1 MLLEVLSGEF
11 GWLNNNVSTSMLPP
25 EYKKAWSEWLGG
37 SIKALN
43 SSPLVASQGANVKVD
58 KKGVHIAVSGS
69 TFDYNGNLEIKS
81 GKITGGFFTEYS
93 RTMAGED
100 SIRVSGLKVPV
111 KQMLASIPVLTL
123 PDNIKSE
130 LLSYLQGKEIGYS
143 GNLLPDAYGFGD
155 KDTISG
161 DYRYIRGGGG
171 NDTLTGGA
179 SANVFIFESP
189 DKNGI
194 DLITNFNRSQG
205 DRLQIDNGSDYS
217 GGFSYG
223 QSVTNNG
230 DTAQVGYSGTDAF
243 ATAAERFHLNTST
256 GGLFFDA
263 DGNGGASAPK
273 QIAVLA
279 GLGDLQLSDFQFVY

>member
-11 GWLNNNVSTSMLPP
+11 GSLNNNVSISMVPS
-25 EYKKAWSEWLGG
+25 EYKKAWSQWLSG

-43 SSPLVASQGANVKVD
+43 SSPLVASQGASAKVD
-58 KKGVHIAVSGS
+58 KKGVHIAVGGS
-69 TFDYNGNLEIKS
+69 TFDYKGNIKIKG
-81 GKITGGFFTEYS
+81 GKITGGYFTEFS
-93 RTMAGED
+93 RTSAGED
-100 SIRVSGLKVPV
+100 SIRVSGLKVPA

-130 LLSYLQGKEIGYS
+130 LLSYQGKAPGYS
-143 GNLLPDAYGFGD
+143 GNLLPGAYGFGG
-155 KDTISG
+155 KDTVAG
-161 DYRYIRGGGG
+161 DYRYIRGGS
-171 NDTLTGGA
+171 NDDALTGGA
-179 SANVFIFESP
+179 SANVFIFETP
-189 DKNGI
+189 DKNGV

-205 DRLQIDNGSDYS
+205 DRLQIDLGSNYS

-230 DTAQVGYSGTDAF
+230 DSAQVGYSGTDAF
-243 ATAAERFHLNTST
+243 STAAERFHLNTST

-263 DGNGGASAPK
+263 DGIGGASSPK

-279 GLGDLQLSDFQFVY
+279 GLSDLQFSDFQFVY

>member
-11 GWLNNNVSTSMLPP
+11 GWLNNNVSTSMVPS

-37 SIKALN
+37 SVKALN
-43 SSPLVASQGANVKVD
+43 SSPLVTSQGANVNVD

-69 TFDYNGNLEIKS
+69 TFDYKGNLKIKAS
-81 GKITGGFFTEYS
+81 KITGGFFTEYS
-93 RTMAGED
+93 RTIDRD
-100 SIRVSGLKVPV
+100 SIRVSGLKVPA

-123 PDNIKSE
+123 PDSIKSE
-130 LLSYLQGKEIGYS
+130 LLSYQGKAPGYS
-143 GNLLPDAYGFGD
+143 GNLLPGAYGFGG

-161 DYRYIRGGGG
+161 DYQYIRGGRD
-171 NDTLTGGA
+171 NDSLTGGA
-179 SANVFIFESP
+179 SANVFIFEAP
-189 DKNGI
+189 DKNGV
-194 DLITNFNRSQG
+194 DLITNFNRFQG
-205 DRLQIDNGSDYS
+205 DRLQIDLGSNYS

-230 DTAQVGYSGTDAF
+230 DTAQVGYSGTDSF
-243 ATAAERFHLNTST
+243 SSAAERFHLNTST

-263 DGNGGASAPK
+263 DGTGGAYTAK
-273 QIAVLA
+273 QIAVLV

>member
-11 GWLNNNVSTSMLPP
+11 GWLNNNVSTSMVPS
-25 EYKKAWSEWLGG
+25 EYKKAWSTWLGG

-43 SSPLVASQGANVKVD
+43 ASPLVASQGANVKVD

-69 TFDYNGNLEIKS
+69 TFDYKGNLKIK
-81 GKITGGFFTEYS
+81 GDRITGGFFTEYS
-93 RTMAGED
+93 RTRAGED

-123 PDNIKSE
+123 PDSIKSE
-130 LLSYLQGKEIGYS
+130 LLSYRGKAPGYS
-143 GNLLPDAYGFGD
+143 GDLLPGAYGFGG

-161 DYRYIRGGGG
+161 DYQYIRGGGD
-171 NDTLTGGA
+171 NDSLTGGA
-179 SANVFIFESP
+179 SANVFIFETP
-189 DKNGI
+189 DKNGV

-205 DRLQIDNGSDYS
+205 DRLQIDLGGNYS

-263 DGNGGASAPK
+263 DGSGGASAPK

>member
-11 GWLNNNVSTSMLPP
+11 GWLNNNVSTSMVPS
-25 EYKKAWSEWLGG
+25 EYKKAWSQWLGG

-43 SSPLVASQGANVKVD
+43 SSPLVASQGASVKVD

-69 TFDYNGNLEIKS
+69 TFDYNGNVKIKA
-81 GKITGGFFTEYS
+81 GKIIGGFFTEYS
-93 RTMAGED
+93 RTLAGRD
-100 SIRVSGLKVPV
+100 SIRVSGLKVPA

-130 LLSYLQGKEIGYS
+130 LLSYRGKAPGYAGDPLQG
-143 GNLLPDAYGFGD
+143 AYGFGD

-161 DYRYIRGGGG
+161 DYQYIRGGG
-171 NDTLTGGA
+171 NDDTLTGGS
-179 SANVFIFESP
+179 SANIFIFESP

-205 DRLQIDNGSDYS
+205 DSLQIDLGNNYS

-230 DTAQVGYSGTDAF
+230 DTAQVEYSGTDSF
-243 ATAAERFHLNTST
+243 ATAVERFHLNTST
-256 GGLFFDA
+256 GGLSFDA
-263 DGNGGASAPK
+263 DGNEGASAPK

-279 GLGDLQLSDFQFVY
+279 GLSDLQLSDFQFVY